1 MDWMQI
7 AIVVILILVFCSVFY
22 INKKAQDTKPY
33 EPNPALME
41 QGKAREARLLT
52 WAEDPVAK
60 SINWDEGVE
69 GALARFRTHKIRYVG
84 SSRVEFQ
91 PRHHLLGHI
100 VIQLVAVGLA
110 IFVYL
115 ETESIFQAFVVLLVG
130 MGISVLGWLF
140 LYLPLKP
147 VVFDKRLGIF
157 WQGRKQPDR
166 VSGNPPSQWPGR
178 IGDIYALQ
186 LIGAYD
192 LSYSDIKNRSSL
204 PDHVYPVSQI
214 ILVMKNGTR
223 INAIAYR
230 DSESFMK
237 DSEAL
242 SRFLGKPLWNA
253 L

>member
-1 MDWMQI
+1 VHI
-7 AIVVILILVFCSVFY
+7 A
-22 INKKAQDTKPY
+22 
-33 EPNPALME
+33 
-41 QGKAREARLLT
+41 
-52 WAEDPVAK
+52 
-60 SINWDEGVE
+60 
-69 GALARFRTHKIRYVG
+69 
-84 SSRVEFQ
+84 
-91 PRHHLLGHI
+91 
-100 VIQLVAVGLA
+100 IQLVAVGLA

-115 ETESIFQAFVVLLVG
+115 ETKSIFQAFVLLLVG
-130 MGISVLGWLF
+130 MGISILGWLF

-157 WQGRKQPDR
+157 WQGRRKPDR
-166 VSGNPPSQWPGR
+166 VSGNPPFQWPGR

-192 LSYSDIKNRSSL
+192 ISYSHMENRSSL
-204 PDHVYPVSQI
+204 PDHVYPISQI